1 MKKNTKAALTALL
14 ALCVS
19 TAAWSQED
27 VKSYPG
33 KPVRIVVPFPP
44 GGGNDILGRL
54 LAPKLA
60 ELYSQP
66 FLIDNRPGQDGII
79 GSTFV
84 SKSAPDGYT
93 LLVISLS
100 FTTNAHIHKTP
111 YDPVKSFT
119 PVAQI
124 GSGTQM
130 LTATMKL
137 PVNNIKELLEHARAN
152 PGKLRYALT
161 GIGSPG
167 HFTGAMMN
175 SYGKIDIGF
184 VPYKGGAA
192 AQTDT
197 IAGHVEMLWGTLVQS
212 APLIKAG
219 KLKPLGITSPRRNAQ
234 MPDIPSINETIP
246 GFEGE
251 FFWGYLA
258 PAGTPRPIVMKLNG
272 AINDILRQPEMVKR
286 LNDATAEPV
295 YATPEQFG
303 KVIADNLAKWGK
315 VAREYK
321 ITVDD

>member
-1 MKKNTKAALTALL
+1 M
-14 ALCVS
+14 
-19 TAAWSQED
+19 
-27 VKSYPG
+27 KSYPG

-137 PVNNIKELLEHARAN
+137 PVNNIKELAESEQL
-152 PGKLRYALT
+152 
-161 GIGSPG
+161 
-167 HFTGAMMN
+167 
-175 SYGKIDIGF
+175 
-184 VPYKGGAA
+184 AA
-192 AQTDT
+192 
-197 IAGHVEMLWGTLVQS
+197 V
-212 APLIKAG
+212 
-219 KLKPLGITSPRRNAQ
+219 
-234 MPDIPSINETIP
+234 
-246 GFEGE
+246 
-251 FFWGYLA
+251 
-258 PAGTPRPIVMKLNG
+258 
-272 AINDILRQPEMVKR
+272 DILQDLPGNGIRVVGLPISFDRQRPRSARPAPGLGEH
-286 LNDATAEPV
+286 NAEV
-295 YATPEQFG
+295 FDELLS
-303 KVIADNLAKWGK
+303 KV
-315 VAREYK
+315 
-321 ITVDD
+321 